1 MEQDIEFQF
10 DYAQATDVGCVREL
24 NEDSIFSQSGLWL
37 VADGMGG
44 HACGEVA
51 SAMAIKQIS
60 QDFDNHGSLDNA
72 IQTAHEQIIEAGQN
86 DVAQSGMGTT
96 IVAMMGD
103 KRHYQIAWVGDS
115 RAYLWDTKLAKLT
128 QISEDHSLMV
138 RLVNAGL
145 ITAEDAVNHPQRH
158 MITQCLGSTEI
169 GQVKV
174 DTVEKDWNGGQQV
187 LLCSD
192 GLTDEVPD
200 TLIAEIMAAQLSVQE
215 KTEALVRAAK
225 QAGGRDNIS
234 LIIVESPIKRSLTLL
249 QKMRNFLVGRFSD
262 QTGPFFDDNN
272 N

>member
-1 MEQDIEFQF
+1 MEQDTQFRF
-10 DYAQATDVGCVREL
+10 DYAQATDVGRVREL

-60 QDFDNHGSLDNA
+60 KDFDSHGSLDKA
-72 IQTAHEQIIEAGQN
+72 IQEAHKQIIEAGQR
-86 DVAQSGMGTT
+86 DIAQSGMGTT
-96 IVAMMGD
+96 VVAMTAN
-103 KRHYQIAWVGDS
+103 KLHYQIAWVGDS
-115 RAYLWDTKLAKLT
+115 RAYLWDARLAKLT

-145 ITAEDAVNHPQRH
+145 ITEKDALSHPQRH

-169 GQVKV
+169 EQVKV
-174 DTVEKDWNGGQQV
+174 DTIERDWGSEQLI

-200 TLIAEIMAAQLSVQE
+200 RLIAEILGAQLSLEE
-215 KTEALVRAAK
+215 KTETLVNTAK

-234 LIIVESPIKRSLTLL
+234 LIIVESAIKRPLNFL
-249 QKMRNFLVGRFSD
+249 QKIRNLFIG
-262 QTGPFFDDNN
+262 
-272 N
+272 